1 MPALNQTG
9 NSDSSAVQRE
19 DNLALIF
26 QEVFTV
32 IERLRANRQRVADAE
47 AFRSQV
53 RHALRAAEQEAVRIG
68 YSAEDVRVAVFA
80 VVAFLDESV
89 LNMQSAVFAD
99 WPAKPLQEEL
109 FNVHIAGE
117 VFFKNVER
125 LLAASD
131 SRRLA
136 DLLEVHE
143 LCLLLG
149 FRGRFSASSPG
160 EIRSVISQIEEKIR
174 RIRGP
179 AGPMSPSWNPG
190 RPRDAAKAGGSSRK
204 WVVLAA
210 ICWIAAAVLFATFFV
225 LLNSEASALESL
237 AARISL

>member
-9 NSDSSAVQRE
+9 NAVSSAVERE
-19 DNLALIF
+19 ENMALIF

-32 IERLRANRQRVADAE
+32 IERLRANRQRVPDAE
-47 AFRSQV
+47 TFRSQV
-53 RHALRAAEQEAVRIG
+53 RHALRAAEQEAIRMG
-68 YSAEDVRVAVFA
+68 YRAEDVRIAVFA

-89 LNMQSAVFAD
+89 LNMQSPVFAD

-117 VFFKNVER
+117 VFFQNVER
-125 LLAASD
+125 LLATSD
-131 SRRLA
+131 SKRLA

-149 FRGRFSASSPG
+149 FRGRFSASAVA
-160 EIRSVISQIEEKIR
+160 EIRSIISQIEEKIR

-190 RPRDAAKAGGSSRK
+190 RPRTSAKAGESSRK
-204 WVVLAA
+204 WVATAV
-210 ICWIAAAVLFATFFV
+210 ICWIAAAVLFAMFLV
-225 LLNSEASALESL
+225 LLNSEAGALESM